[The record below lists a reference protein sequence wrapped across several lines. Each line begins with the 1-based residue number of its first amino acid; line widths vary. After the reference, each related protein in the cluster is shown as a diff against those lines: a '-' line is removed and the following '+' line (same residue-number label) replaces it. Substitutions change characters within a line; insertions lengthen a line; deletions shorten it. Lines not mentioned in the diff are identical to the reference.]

1 MDVSSNDMQ
10 NNISEEVKEEIKN
23 VADAIKEKVSINK
36 LNDSN
41 EAGETTMSEF
51 ESSQKNDSTNSVI
64 ETIMDD
70 LESKIEMA
78 SATATTASA
87 PAQAAQAEAAPAQA
101 AQAKAAPAQAAA
113 APTTIKIDT
122 ENESKPNVQ
131 FNDTDSIIN
140 YDKTDQPMVMP
151 PATLLDAP
159 KTIERLEKISNIRA
173 AQRKLEEEEEE
184 EDVDKLTIFNDSPT
198 LNLDALDVHVLDEN
212 MH

>member
-101 AQAKAAPAQAAA
+101 APAQAAA
-113 APTTIKIDT
+113 ASTTIKIDT